1 MSKTAVAKNGHTKN
15 RVADAMMG
23 AIDSPIAMHAM
34 KVAHLLVTVKGTTP
48 LICHNWDEK
57 TKRQMLDKQQKKA
70 GTGRKIKD
78 PEADFQASLYKT
90 PDGRYG
96 FPARAF
102 KKSCMQAAHK
112 DIGLAR
118 SIATPA
124 IKIYGPGRSE
134 LVILQGPNGKDAKP
148 KMREDMVR
156 VGSGMNK
163 VPDIRFRG
171 EFSEWSCTLYVE
183 LATEYVSVEQFVN
196 LVNRAGFLIGV
207 GEDRGEK
214 GGNFG
219 GYEVENAKDAPA
231 K

>member
-1 MSKTAVAKNGHTKN
+1 MSKTATKNGNGHVKN
-15 RVADAMMG
+15 RVADAL
-23 AIDSPIAMHAM
+23 AEAPSIAMHAM
-34 KVAHLLVTVKGTTP
+34 KVAHLLVEVRGTTP

-78 PEADFQASLYKT
+78 PEADFKASLYTT

-134 LVILQGPNGKDAKP
+134 LVILEGGKAGKAAKP

-156 VGSGMNK
+156 VGSGLNK

-171 EFSEWSCTLYVE
+171 EFAEWSTVLHVE

-219 GYEVENAKDAPA
+219 GYEVVTAEDENR
-231 K
+231 